1 MAAYISA
8 LIRECIIVDESV
20 TTEAIEAK
28 LAEAGHK
35 DVKRSTILRGDTI
48 ATLRVA
54 RSLGLLKGRI
64 RRPAA
69 ASEPAETQEAAE
81 IADTETA

>member
-1 MAAYISA
+1 MAAYFSA

-35 DVKRSTILRGDTI
+35 DVKRSTISRGDTI

-54 RSLGLLKGRI
+54 RSLGLLKGGRI
-64 RRPAA
+64 RRPTAV
-69 ASEPAETQEAAE
+69 SEPAETQET
-81 IADTETA
+81 ADTETA